1 MAPRMNRITER
12 IDRITELTGDYR
24 RPVPPAPRSVKI
36 ELTAVCDYQCF
47 FCASAMRLREK
58 AEMDPAFFRRVV
70 REMRELGVEE
80 LGLFYLGESFLCEW
94 LPEAVRYAKE
104 DCGYPYVFLTTNGR
118 MATPD
123 RVQACMEAGL
133 DSLKFSMNFS
143 DAEQFHE
150 VTRVKPSHFA
160 RVLDNLAAAR
170 EVRDE
175 VDARTGH
182 RCGLYASSIRY
193 DDAQHERMEA
203 LVRTIRPLV
212 DEHYW
217 LPLYGQ
223 AGFTAGARGTR
234 PTAGNQGRIGAL
246 RKPLPCWSIFTEGH
260 VTFDGRL
267 SACCFDHDGRFSMG
281 DLNRERFMDAWQG
294 ERFQALR
301 RAHLAEDVQGTVCEQ
316 CIAYEDAPAPKPV
329 AWSAPST

>member
-1 MAPRMNRITER
+1 MASITQR
-12 IDRITELTGDYR
+12 IDRITELTPEYR
-24 RPVPPAPRSVKI
+24 SATPPAPRSVKI

-58 AEMDPAFFRRVV
+58 SEMEPEFFRRVV
-70 REMRELGVEE
+70 RELRGLGVEE
-80 LGLFYLGESFLCEW
+80 LGVFYLGESFLCEW
-94 LPEAVRYAKE
+94 LPEAIRYAKR
-104 DCGYPYVFLTTNGR
+104 DCGFPYVFLTTNGR
-118 MATPD
+118 MAIPE
-123 RVQACMEAGL
+123 RVRACLEGGL

-143 DAEQFHE
+143 DPDQFHE
-150 VTRVKPSHFA
+150 ITRVKPSHFR
-160 RVLDNLAAAR
+160 RVLGNLEAAKR
-170 EVRDE
+170 IRDE
-175 VDARTGH
+175 VEAETGH

-193 DDAQHERMEA
+193 DDAQHERMQA
-203 LVRTIRPLV
+203 LVRRIRPWV

-246 RKPLPCWSIFTEGH
+246 RKPLPCWSLFTEGH
-260 VTFDGRL
+260 ITFDGRL

-281 DLNRERFMDAWQG
+281 DLKRESFMSAWHG

-301 RAHLAEDVQGTVCEQ
+301 RANLAEDVRATVCEK
-316 CIAYEDAPAPKPV
+316 CIAYDSTPGPQPVVFAAAPR
-329 AWSAPST
+329 

>member
-1 MAPRMNRITER
+1 MASITER
-12 IDRITELTGDYR
+12 IDRITGLTAEYR
-24 RPVPPAPRSVKI
+24 SPAPPVPRSVKI

-58 AEMDPAFFRRVV
+58 SGMDAAFFRRTV
-70 REMRELGVEE
+70 RALRDLGVEE
-80 LGLFYLGESFLCEW
+80 LGLFYLGESFLCDW
-94 LPEAVRYAKE
+94 LPEAVRYAKRE
-104 DCGYPYVFLTTNGR
+104 CGYPYVFLTTNGR
-118 MATPD
+118 MATRA
-123 RVQACMEAGL
+123 RVRECMAAGL

-143 DAEQFHE
+143 DPEQFHE

-160 RVLDNLAAAR
+160 RVLANLRAAR
-170 EVRDE
+170 AVRDE
-175 VDARTGH
+175 VEAQTGH

-193 DDAQHERMEA
+193 DDGQHARMEA
-203 LVRTIRPLV
+203 LVREISPLV

-234 PTAGNQGRIGAL
+234 PTAGNRGRMGAL
-246 RKPLPCWSIFTEGH
+246 RKPLPCWSLFTEGH
-260 VTFDGRL
+260 ITFDGRL

-281 DLNRERFMDAWQG
+281 DLDCESFMSAWHG

-301 RAHLAEDVQGTVCEQ
+301 RAHLAEDVTGTVCEK
-316 CIAYEDAPAPKPV
+316 CIAYENAAPEQPI
-329 AWSAPST
+329 AWSAAPAR